1 MLSDQIHNQTD
12 KIVELEK
19 TLDSKKTDLKNTENM
34 LQIEMMNR
42 SSLETTKLE
51 LLSEVSGL
59 KLRQVR
65 TREGCRLLQG
75 IFQTTTEKE
84 NEELRRQLQRT
95 LQLAGGSYDGF
106 RWLPPP

>member
-1 MLSDQIHNQTD
+1 
-12 KIVELEK
+12 
-19 TLDSKKTDLKNTENM
+19 M

-65 TREGCRLLQG
+65 CLE
-75 IFQTTTEKE
+75 
-84 NEELRRQLQRT
+84 
-95 LQLAGGSYDGF
+95 
-106 RWLPPP
+106 

>member
-1 MLSDQIHNQTD
+1 M
-12 KIVELEK
+12 ELEK
-19 TLDSKKTDLKNTENM
+19 TLDGKKEDLRQTENM

-65 TREGCRLLQG
+65 VPAL
-75 IFQTTTEKE
+75 
-84 NEELRRQLQRT
+84 T
-95 LQLAGGSYDGF
+95 LSNLK
-106 RWLPPP
+106 RHPH

>member
-65 TREGCRLLQG
+65 SLEGYRLLQG
-75 IFQTTTEKE
+75 VFQTTTERE

-106 RWLPPP
+106 R